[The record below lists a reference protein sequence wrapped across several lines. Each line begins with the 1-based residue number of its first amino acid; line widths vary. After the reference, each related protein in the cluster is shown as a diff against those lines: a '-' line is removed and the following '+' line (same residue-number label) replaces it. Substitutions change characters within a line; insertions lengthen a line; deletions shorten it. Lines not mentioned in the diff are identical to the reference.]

1 MRLALSKIKESII
14 ALSIPQIYGAAL
26 AVIYVVWLSC
36 VYGTLLVAWCW
47 RKGKYVLW
55 PSFLSHVPEAWLQR
69 GYFIGCVCL
78 RWIDIN
84 DTVQGLFVVVLLATN
99 ILVLVF
105 GADSWHTIMRRA
117 GPLAVIHLVPLCFGM
132 HFGLPAKIFRIERN
146 TFAFFHRWIGFLSMA
161 HSVLHAC
168 FIFEGPQNV
177 TMTRPSQAVVIVVS
191 DRPALQ
197 WNLLQPLLTSSRLL

>member
-1 MRLALSKIKESII
+1 MRLALSKIKEAII

-26 AVIYVVWLSC
+26 AVICLVWLSC

-55 PSFLSHVPEAWLQR
+55 PTLLSHVPEAWRQR
-69 GYFIGCVCL
+69 GDFIGCVCL

-84 DTVQGLFVVVLLATN
+84 DTVQGLFVAVLLATN

-132 HFGLPAKIFRIERN
+132 HCGLPAEIFRIERN

-168 FIFEGPQNV
+168 FIFEAPKNV
-177 TMTRPSQAVVIVVS
+177 AMMRSSQAVMIVVS